1 MNPDPQNPYPPYFS
15 PEEETIDIKR
25 YISLFLSNW
34 YWFAGA
40 LVIALT
46 IAYGINRYSEK
57 VYTVSSTLLIR
68 DDQVGSIG
76 SNVESVIPGGDIFRS
91 QQNLKNEMGILKS
104 LRLNYQVMKELKDF
118 HVSIVGVGRRGIVE
132 SRMYKSAPFMVRF
145 DSLQKQ
151 STGKRVNINII
162 SDTKYEISLKDSVDF
177 SREMFFGERFNEK
190 GFDFVVERRPFIE
203 NIYDKKNS
211 NKYYF
216 WFEDPTAL
224 ANSYRNSLTVAPI
237 EEDASLVTLSISG
250 FVPQQEADY
259 LNKLMEVYIEYGLVI
274 KNETAAKTLKFID
287 DQLGIISDS
296 LGQAESNLEKYRL
309 ANNFFDLSRE
319 GANIQNKLTSS
330 ESVKANLGIQLQYY
344 RYLSE
349 YLKNT
354 DTRESIISPALMG
367 ITDQVLIRLVND
379 LSMLQKEKETIGFN
393 LKLDQP
399 LSSLM
404 NTRISETRSA
414 LHENV
419 DNGIA
424 TLTRSIAEED
434 AKISDIERQIRK
446 LPTTERNLIGIQRKF
461 DLNNTVYTYL
471 LEKRAEAGIAKAS
484 NVSDNRIVDPASYY
498 STALIKPKKKIN
510 LMMAL
515 FLGLLVPGV
524 LILGLDFLNNKV
536 IDKHDIEKKTNA
548 PVIGF
553 IGHSALQSHVPV
565 IEKPGSAFSESFRSV
580 RTAIKY
586 YVKENDKPVI
596 AVTSTVSS
604 EGKTFVSVNLAAII
618 AMSGKKVLLM
628 GLDLRKPRI
637 NRIFNNNGA
646 PGMSGYLSGN
656 CRYEDVIKET
666 HIENVFY
673 APSGPVPPNPAELL
687 EREVM
692 RLFINKAKEE
702 YDFIIIDTPPV
713 AIVTDTMLITPFVD
727 INLFIVRQRYTSR
740 ETLDVIEQV
749 FRQEKLKNMA
759 IVLNDISLSGYY
771 GYGIRYG
778 YSLGY
783 GYYYGHNY
791 YGKGYYNRYIS
802 QSKAENYYT
811 DEN

>member
-1 MNPDPQNPYPPYFS
+1 MTSNPTPDFY
-15 PEEETIDIKR
+15 PEEETIDLKR

-68 DDQVGSIG
+68 DDQVGSMT

-104 LRLNYQVMKELKDF
+104 LRLNYQVMKELRNF
-118 HVSIVGVGRRGIVE
+118 HVTIVGVGRRGIVE
-132 SRMYKSAPFMVRF
+132 SRMYKSAPFTVRF

-151 STGKRVNINII
+151 SIGKRVNINII
-162 SDTKYEISLKDSVDF
+162 SDTQYEISFKDSVEF
-177 SREMFFGERFNEK
+177 SREMYFGERFNEK
-190 GFDFVVERRPFIE
+190 GFDFTIE
-203 NIYDKKNS
+203 PGFPGEPLYNKGKS

-216 WFEDPTAL
+216 WFEDPVAI
-224 ANSYRNSLTVAPI
+224 ANSYRNSLSVSPI

-259 LNKLMEVYIEYGLVI
+259 LNKLMEVYIQYGLEI

-319 GANIQNKLTSS
+319 GATIQNKLTSS
-330 ESVKANLGIQLQYY
+330 ESVKANLGLQLQYY

-354 DTRESIISPALMG
+354 DTKESIISPAMMG

-379 LSMLQKEKETIGFN
+379 LSMLQKEKETVGFN

-399 LSSLM
+399 LTGLM

-414 LHENV
+414 LRENV
-419 DNGIA
+419 DNGIS
-424 TLTRSIAEED
+424 TLTRSIAEEA
-434 AKISDIERQIRK
+434 AKIRDIESQIRK

-484 NVSDNRIVDPASYY
+484 NVSDNRIVDPASFY
-498 STALIKPKKKIN
+498 STTLIKPKKKTN
-510 LMMAL
+510 FMMAL
-515 FLGLLVPGV
+515 FMGLLLPGMIIV
-524 LILGLDFLNNKV
+524 GLDFLNYKV
-536 IDKHDIEKKTNA
+536 IDKRDIEKKTA
-548 PVIGF
+548 VPVIGF
-553 IGHSALQSHVPV
+553 IGHSDLKNPVPV
-565 IEKPGSAFSESFRSV
+565 LEKPGSAFSESFRSV
-580 RTAIKY
+580 RTALKY
-586 YVKENDKPVI
+586 YVKENEKPVI
-596 AVTSTVSS
+596 AVTSTISS

-618 AMSGKKVLLM
+618 AMSGKKVLLV

-637 NRIFNNNGA
+637 NRIFNNSDSQ
-646 PGMSGYLSGN
+646 GMSGYLSGN
-656 CRYEDVIKET
+656 CRYEDVIKDT
-666 HIENVFY
+666 HIDNVFY
-673 APSGPVPPNPAELL
+673 APSGPIPPNPAELL
-687 EREVM
+687 EREEM
-692 RLFINKAKEE
+692 KLFINKAREE

-713 AIVTDTMLITPFVD
+713 AIVTDTLLLAPFVN

-740 ETLDVIEQV
+740 DTLEVIEQV
-749 FRQEKLKNMA
+749 SRQDKLKNMA
-759 IVLNDISLSGYY
+759 IILNDISLSGYY

-778 YSLGY
+778 YALGY

-791 YGKGYYNRYIS
+791 YGKGYYNRYIKT
-802 QSKAENYYT
+802 SKSESYYT
-811 DEN
+811 DET